1 MSAAIDS
8 GPDERPAWLTRL
20 VQVDTAIAKVEGVV
34 VVVSLLSMLTFYF
47 LYVVFRNVSAS
58 LGANWLSELPLQLV
72 LWVSLFGGSIAAR
85 NGRHIGIDIAPRVLP
100 KKALRFVRV
109 VTNLFAVTMAVI
121 LSVAGWRYLFGVELV
136 DENMMRYIEVTLGG
150 TQIVAIPTWF
160 FVAAVPV
167 AFALCA
173 WHFLVLTIREAFGDS
188 PIATDED
195 AEETPPDGGP
205 AGEEATS

>member
-109 VTNLFAVTMAVI
+109 VTNLFAVTMAAAPRSFLNCRARSCVKKAGTVSVPA
-121 LSVAGWRYLFGVELV
+121 SVACRAISRAGSTPSTRIPRSPRKRRSVPSLLP
-136 DENMMRYIEVTLGG
+136 TSTAKLPCGG
-150 TQIVAIPTWF
+150 LTKPTISS
-160 FVAAVPV
+160 A
-167 AFALCA
+167 
-173 WHFLVLTIREAFGDS
+173 
-188 PIATDED
+188 
-195 AEETPPDGGP
+195 
-205 AGEEATS
+205 